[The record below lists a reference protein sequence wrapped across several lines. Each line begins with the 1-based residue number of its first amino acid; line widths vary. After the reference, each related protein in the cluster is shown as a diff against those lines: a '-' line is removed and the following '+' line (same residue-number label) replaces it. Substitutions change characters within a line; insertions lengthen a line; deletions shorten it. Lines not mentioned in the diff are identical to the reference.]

1 MNKENNN
8 KSNPFAVIF
17 DSLESSINMLMQLVN
32 PSGKDYMNI
41 EQDPYIDKTRLKRT
55 NQKK

>member
-55 NQKK
+55 NQK